1 MSDKMLKKIL
11 VVISENFS
19 NGVRADFITD
29 NQIRRAYKLKYSGE
43 EIPVSFSVTN
53 FIKTVSFYY
62 GGKYYF
68 VTALNR
74 GRVFRLVDKVLNA
87 GNMIVYYDEFFT
99 RYRGKLNDWHVKT
112 PSVLG
117 ALLRTND
124 SQYYFSDKYF
134 AVNKFVRLGD
144 VIEYKVRSLPAC
156 VPFTV
161 EQIHEQ
167 LPYVPLQE
175 IERALSNPRKY
186 SKAIDGKYLL
196 TEQLAFDLTE
206 INEIRS
212 GLLSDLKTDGHA
224 IFNVQ
229 DFPNTLSLNPEFSEL
244 TIRGVLFDRFFSKE
258 FSRHGNILTVRGA
271 AFGGLNLLK
280 RFCSLRD
287 EVTLNEL
294 NDRAK
299 KLGIIRQKSV
309 IEAALES
316 MIRVSKNIF
325 VKDEFIKFHTSA
337 IDEALTPFV
346 QGRIIALR
354 DVKSF
359 EKFEP
364 AKDTRGFEWE
374 WNVYLLESFLR
385 KVSRKY
391 KFHTSKATNL
401 VNGAICPRDKVFLNY
416 VDLMSAVVVQE
427 NIPLDTNAIDAFLI
441 EKNFRTKRVERL
453 STSIIERAH
462 VMSLA
467 I

>member
-29 NQIRRAYKLKYSGE
+29 NQIRRAYKLRYSDE
-43 EIPVSFSVTN
+43 EIPVSFSVIN
-53 FIKTVSFYY
+53 FIKKVSFYY

-87 GNMIVYYDEFFT
+87 GNMIVYYEEFFA
-99 RYRGKLNDWHVKT
+99 RYRGKLIDWHVKT
-112 PSVLG
+112 PAVLG

-124 SQYYFSDKYF
+124 SQYYFADKYF

-144 VIEYKVRSLPAC
+144 VIEYKVRSLPAG
-156 VPFTV
+156 VPFSI

-167 LPYVPLQE
+167 LSYVPAQE
-175 IERALSNPRKY
+175 VERVLNHPRKY
-186 SKAIDGKYLL
+186 SKTIDGKYLL
-196 TEQLAFDLTE
+196 TEQMAFDLSE
-206 INEIRS
+206 INEVRS

-229 DFPNTLSLNPEFSEL
+229 DFPNTLALNPEFSEA
-244 TIRGVLFDRFFSKE
+244 TIRGVVFDRYLSKD
-258 FSRHGNILTVRGA
+258 FSRHGNILTVHGTA
-271 AFGGLNLLK
+271 VGGTNLLK
-280 RFCSLRD
+280 RFCALRD
-287 EVTLNEL
+287 ELTLNEL
-294 NDRAK
+294 TDRAK
-299 KLGIIRQKSV
+299 KLGIIRQTSI
-309 IEAALES
+309 IEAASET
-316 MIRVSKNIF
+316 MIRVSKNVF
-325 VKDEFIKFHTSA
+325 VKEDFISFHTSA

-354 DVKSF
+354 DVTSF

-364 AKDTRGFEWE
+364 VKDSRGFEWE

-401 VNGAICPRDKVFLNY
+401 VNGAICPRDKIFLNY
-416 VDLMSAVVVQE
+416 VDLMSAVVMQE
-427 NIPLDTNAIDAFLI
+427 KIPLNINSIDAFLI

-462 VMSLA
+462 VLSLA

>member
-29 NQIRRAYKLKYSGE
+29 NQIRRAYKLRYNDE
-43 EIPVSFSVTN
+43 EIPASFSVTN
-53 FIKTVSFYY
+53 FIKKVSFYY

-87 GNMIVYYDEFFT
+87 GNMIVYYEEFFS

-117 ALLRTND
+117 ALLRTNE

-144 VIEYKVRSLPAC
+144 VIEYKVRSLPVG

-167 LPYVPLQE
+167 LIYVPFQE
-175 IERALSNPRKY
+175 IERVLNNPRKY
-186 SKAIDGKYLL
+186 TKAIDGKYLL
-196 TEQLAFDLTE
+196 TEQLAFDLSEITE
-206 INEIRS
+206 VRNC
-212 GLLSDLKTDGHA
+212 LLNDLKTDGHA
-224 IFNVQ
+224 IFTVQ
-229 DFPNTLSLNPEFSEL
+229 DFPNTLALNPEFSEA

-258 FSRHGNILTVRGA
+258 FSRHGNILTVHGA
-271 AFGGLNLLK
+271 AFGGTNLLK
-280 RFCSLRD
+280 KFCSLRD

-294 NDRAK
+294 TDRAK
-299 KLGIIRQKSV
+299 KLGIIRQTAV
-309 IEAALES
+309 VEAALES
-316 MIRVSKNIF
+316 MTRVSKNIF
-325 VKDEFIKFHTSA
+325 VKDEFITFHTSA

-346 QGRIIALR
+346 RGRIIALR
-354 DVKSF
+354 DVTSF

-364 AKDTRGFEWE
+364 AKDSRGFEWE
-374 WNVYLLESFLR
+374 WNIYLLESFLR

-401 VNGAICPRDKVFLNY
+401 VNGAICPRDKIFLNY
-416 VDLMSAVVVQE
+416 VDLMSAVVMQE
-427 NIPLDTNAIDAFLI
+427 KIPLDAHSIDAFLL
-441 EKNFRTKRVERL
+441 EKKFRTKRIERL

>member
-29 NQIRRAYKLKYSGE
+29 NQIRRAYKLRYSDE
-43 EIPVSFSVTN
+43 EIPASFSVMN
-53 FIKTVSFYY
+53 FIKKVSFYY

-68 VTALNR
+68 ITALNR

-87 GNMIVYYDEFFT
+87 GNMIVYYDEFFA

-144 VIEYKVRSLPAC
+144 VIEYKVRELPTG

-161 EQIHEQ
+161 EQIREP
-167 LPYVPLQE
+167 LSYVPTEE
-175 IERALSNPRKY
+175 IERVLNNPRKY
-186 SKAIDGKYLL
+186 SKTIDGKYLL
-196 TEQLAFDLTE
+196 TAQLSFDLSE
-206 INEIRS
+206 INEVRS
-212 GLLSDLKTDGHA
+212 GLLSDLKADGHA
-224 IFNVQ
+224 ILNVQ
-229 DFPNTLSLNPEFSEL
+229 DFPNTLALNPEFSEA
-244 TIRGVLFDRFFSKE
+244 TIRGVLFDRFLSKD

-271 AFGGLNLLK
+271 AFGSLNLLK

-294 NDRAK
+294 SDRAK
-299 KLGIIRQKSV
+299 KLGIIRQTTI

-316 MIRVSKNIF
+316 MTRVSKNIF
-325 VKDEFIKFHTSA
+325 VKDEFIKFHILA
-337 IDEALTPFV
+337 IDEALTTFV
-346 QGRIIALR
+346 RGRIISLR
-354 DVKSF
+354 EVTSF
-359 EKFEP
+359 EEFEP
-364 AKDTRGFEWE
+364 VRDTRGFEWE
-374 WNVYLLESFLR
+374 WNIYLLESFLR

-391 KFHTSKATNL
+391 KFHTSKVTNL
-401 VNGAICPRDKVFLNY
+401 VNGAICPRDKIFLNY
-416 VDLMSAVVVQE
+416 VDLMSAVVMQE
-427 NIPLDTNAIDAFLI
+427 NIPLDATSIDAFLI
-441 EKNFRTKRVERL
+441 EKNFRTRRVESL

>member
-29 NQIRRAYKLKYSGE
+29 NQIRRAYKLRYSDE
-43 EIPVSFSVTN
+43 EIPASFSVMN
-53 FIKTVSFYY
+53 FIKKVSFYY
-62 GGKYYF
+62 SGKYYF

-74 GRVFRLVDKVLNA
+74 GRIFRLVDKVLNA
-87 GNMIVYYDEFFT
+87 GNMIVYYDEFFS

-112 PSVLG
+112 SSVLG

-144 VIEYKVRSLPAC
+144 VIEYKIRALPLG

-167 LPYVPLQE
+167 LSFVPSSE

-186 SKAIDGKYLL
+186 SKTIDGKYLL
-196 TEQLAFDLTE
+196 TEQLSFDLSE
-206 INEIRS
+206 INEVRR
-212 GLLSDLKTDGHA
+212 GLLSDLKNDGHA

-229 DFPNTLSLNPEFSEL
+229 EFPNTFALNPEFSEA
-244 TIRGVLFDRFFSKE
+244 TIRGVVFDRFLSKD
-258 FSRHGNILTVRGA
+258 FSRHGNILTVHGA
-271 AFGGLNLLK
+271 ACGGSNLLK
-280 RFCSLRD
+280 RFCSLR
-287 EVTLNEL
+287 EEMTLNEL
-294 NDRAK
+294 NDRAR
-299 KLGIIRQKSV
+299 KLGILRQTTV
-309 IEAALES
+309 IEVAMDS

-325 VKDEFIKFHTSA
+325 VKDSFIKFHTSA

-346 QGRIIALR
+346 KGRIIALR
-354 DVKSF
+354 DVTSF
-359 EKFEP
+359 DKFDP
-364 AKDTRGFEWE
+364 VKDTRGFEWE
-374 WNVYLLESFLR
+374 WNIYLLESFLR

-391 KFHTSKATNL
+391 KFHTLKATSL
-401 VNGAICPRDKVFLNY
+401 VTGAICPRDKIFLNY
-416 VDLMSAVVVQE
+416 IDLMSAVVMQE
-427 NIPLDTNAIDAFLI
+427 NIPLDTNSIDAFLI
-441 EKNFRTKRVERL
+441 EKNFRTRRVESL